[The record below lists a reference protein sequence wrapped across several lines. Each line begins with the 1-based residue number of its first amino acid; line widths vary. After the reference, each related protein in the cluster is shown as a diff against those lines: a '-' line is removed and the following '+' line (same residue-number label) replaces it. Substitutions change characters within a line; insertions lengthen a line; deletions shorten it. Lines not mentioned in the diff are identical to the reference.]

1 MNALGSYYLSF
12 FPYILYA
19 LSALQLGSQHFSYY
33 TEGHGV
39 INESALSSVHH
50 VIDFDSFLLET
61 LNE

>member
-12 FPYILYA
+12 FPYIFYA

-39 INESALSSVHH
+39 VNECLLSPV
-50 VIDFDSFLLET
+50 FTMLLI
-61 LNE
+61 LILFPWRL